1 MAINKCMILEVYPYE
16 SESGEIHSGDI
27 IFKVKDINVKLV
39 GFSIDIDL
47 IKYAMQNIGK
57 YIEMDIS
64 IDISKGMKKFNEKKK
79 TIELLK
85 EESRQ
90 SEIMPP
96 NCEYRVVG
104 EVISTLYLELSNGNK
119 EYYSRI
125 DCGFLVDYPLSKS
138 ELMKFE
144 TGEYKI
150 GDYVIV
156 ELSRFD
162 VNSPNMYKYKI
173 VAHK

>member
-1 MAINKCMILEVYPYE
+1 MAINKCLILEVYPYE
-16 SESGEIHSGDI
+16 YELGAIHSGDI
-27 IFKVKDINVKLV
+27 VFKVKDIDLELV

-64 IDISKGMKKFNEKKK
+64 IDISKGMKKIDEKKK

-85 EESRQ
+85 KEPRQ
-90 SEIMPP
+90 SKFMPSD
-96 NCEYRVVG
+96 CEYGIIGKIVSM
-104 EVISTLYLELSNGNK
+104 IYLDLSNGNK

-125 DCGFLVDYPLSKS
+125 DCGCLVDYPLSKS
-138 ELMKFE
+138 EIMKFE

-150 GDYVIV
+150 GDYVMV
-156 ELSRFD
+156 ELTKFD
-162 VNSPNMYKYKI
+162 VNLPNMYDYKI
-173 VAHK
+173 VVYK